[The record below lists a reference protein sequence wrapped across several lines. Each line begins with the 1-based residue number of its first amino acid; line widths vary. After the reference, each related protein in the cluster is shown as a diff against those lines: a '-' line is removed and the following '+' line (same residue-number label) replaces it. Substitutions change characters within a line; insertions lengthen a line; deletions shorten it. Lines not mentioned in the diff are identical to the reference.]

1 MEDAQHYSG
10 LLIEMGRG
18 GRKKGKLAREDAQHY
33 SGLLNAIPDISV
45 RPWIP
50 NYQIHFRTGK
60 HLSLTHT
67 YISVY
72 IYIYIY
78 RGVVRLFS
86 LVFSVTHDCA
96 SW

>member
-1 MEDAQHYSG
+1 MGGWGRKTGKLTCGRRTA
-10 LLIEMGRG
+10 LLGSPLRDGERGR
-18 GRKKGKLAREDAQHY
+18 RKKGKLTREDAQHY

-72 IYIYIY
+72 IYIYI
-78 RGVVRLFS
+78 
-86 LVFSVTHDCA
+86 
-96 SW
+96 